1 MRKTDIAMLSRMNN
15 VRANVVKMKLA
26 LFASLLLCASH
37 AFADVVEVDN
47 AALKSLIEQGVPV
60 VDVRRDDEWQK
71 GGVIQGA
78 HLLTFFDKRGRYDA
92 KKWLA
97 ELEKITATDEPFVL
111 ICEHGVRSKTISN
124 LLDKRLGYTQV
135 HNVTDGMHSW
145 VKSGAPVVKP
155 LENNAEVSKPAA
167 IQSDSQSQ

>member
-1 MRKTDIAMLSRMNN
+1 MLSRPNC
-15 VRANVVKMKLA
+15 VKTSILKTKIA
-26 LFASLLLCASH
+26 LLASLLLCVSH

-71 GGVIQGA
+71 NGVIQGA

-92 KKWLA
+92 KKWLQ
-97 ELEKITATDEPFVL
+97 ELEKITASNEPFVL

-145 VKSGAPVVKP
+145 VKAGEPVVKP
-155 LENNAEVSKPAA
+155 EAK
-167 IQSDSQSQ
+167 

>member
-1 MRKTDIAMLSRMNN
+1 MIVWSRMSC
-15 VRANVVKMKLA
+15 VRLNVVRIAIA
-26 LFASLLLCASH
+26 LFASLLLSVGQ
-37 AFADVVEVDN
+37 AFADIIEVDN
-47 AALKSLIEQGVPV
+47 EALKRLIEQGVPV

-71 GGVIQGA
+71 NGVIEGA

-92 KKWLA
+92 KKWLE

-145 VKSGAPVVKP
+145 VKSGAPVIKP
-155 LENNAEVSKPAA
+155 
-167 IQSDSQSQ
+167 

>member
-1 MRKTDIAMLSRMNN
+1 MLFRPNCVKTIILKTKIAL
-15 VRANVVKMKLA
+15 L
-26 LFASLLLCASH
+26 ASLLLCVSNV
-37 AFADVVEVDN
+37 FADVVEVDN

-71 GGVIQGA
+71 NGVIEGA

-92 KKWLA
+92 KKWLQ
-97 ELEKITATDEPFVL
+97 ELEKITAANEPFVL

-145 VKSGAPVVKP
+145 VKAGEPVVKP
-155 LENNAEVSKPAA
+155 EAK
-167 IQSDSQSQ
+167 